1 MPWYSSGKTLRL
13 KIETLHGAE
22 CILSKIIRPASSSGK
37 KGRKSTGN
45 IEGPAQTSRRFG
57 ACASPAAEASS
68 LRAQARGIQAM
79 STTRS
84 SLFKNPMSEIVVAHR
99 HRLRGHIVTPPQQI
113 FKRTPDTATPHGDM
127 QLLNTCLQRPHN
139 M

>member
-1 MPWYSSGKTLRL
+1 MPWYSSRKTLRL

-68 LRAQARGIQAM
+68 LRAQTRGIQAL
-79 STTRS
+79 STT
-84 SLFKNPMSEIVVAHR
+84 
-99 HRLRGHIVTPPQQI
+99 
-113 FKRTPDTATPHGDM
+113 
-127 QLLNTCLQRPHN
+127 LLQAVPARASKAPA
-139 M
+139 